1 MSTETRHDPI
11 YSDTSER
18 PAASPAPAGGAGAV
32 MTAKDPAIQRT
43 QKIGALLIEA
53 GKMNAEQVDRVLAQ
67 QKVTGKRFGET
78 AVSMRFVTQA
88 DVEDAL
94 AIQFGYSAN
103 RATALALPDKVT
115 AAVNPYSPFSEALRG
130 LRSQLMMRWFDG
142 SPDKSTL
149 AITSVNRG
157 DGKSFITANLGVA
170 FSQIGERTLI
180 IDADLRH
187 PTQHLNF
194 GLANPMGL
202 SGVLSRRA
210 GLEEIVE
217 FPTLPNLSV
226 LPAGPLPPNPQE
238 LLSRDSFSELL
249 NGLSSRFD
257 VILVD
262 TPSAQEAAD
271 ALVVCQR
278 CIGALI
284 VGRKDKTRGSEIT
297 QLAGVM
303 GSSGIVL
310 LGATLNEY

>member
-1 MSTETRHDPI
+1 MAEL
-11 YSDTSER
+11 
-18 PAASPAPAGGAGAV
+18 AGW
-32 MTAKDPAIQRT
+32 R
-43 QKIGALLIEA
+43 
-53 GKMNAEQVDRVLAQ
+53 
-67 QKVTGKRFGET
+67 
-78 AVSMRFVTQA
+78 VSMRFVTQA